1 MCLGIPMKIM
11 EIKNNYVAIAETM
24 GVKRPVRIDMVP
36 DVVAGDFVL
45 IHAGFAMEVIDLED
59 ALGRIELLESILVK
73 LEEEA

>member
-1 MCLGIPMKIM
+1 MKIM

>member
-1 MCLGIPMKIM
+1 MKIM

-45 IHAGFAMEVIDLED
+45 THAGFAMEVIDLED